1 MTHIT
6 LKYTSTEYIIITIA
20 SEIKSTQT
28 ETITKHYTMLSTLCL
43 SDWSRHYTWWPK
55 VLSSS
60 YSNAWKKLG
69 IVNCIDTSTTHL
81 PLTMCALYCLVCF
94 VIVSVCVLLISL
106 AIVIIIYSVL
116 VYFKVICVMRS
127 SLDYILSFTQ
137 ESGRRTIYQ
146 LPFRHQQYSIVDS
159 FQSGVCGCVRACVRV
174 RAGGCPGGSSG
185 RVLGI

>member
-1 MTHIT
+1 
-6 LKYTSTEYIIITIA
+6 
-20 SEIKSTQT
+20 
-28 ETITKHYTMLSTLCL
+28 MLSIITLCL